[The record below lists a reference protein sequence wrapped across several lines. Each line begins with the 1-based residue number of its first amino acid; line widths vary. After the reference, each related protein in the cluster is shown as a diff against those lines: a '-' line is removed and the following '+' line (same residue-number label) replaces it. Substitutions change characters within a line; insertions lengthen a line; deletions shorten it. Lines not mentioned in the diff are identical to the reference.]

1 VAAGSGRIQRLV
13 EHLLESAEEAVVD
26 RRWYDVV
33 SLANDVLDLAPGND
47 EATRLAKLGER
58 KAHGL
63 PHELRVQP
71 QLRQLTV
78 LMCDQQDSSGFSERH
93 DPETVHEISVHF
105 HEAVSWTVERHGGR
119 VEHHQ
124 GDGVLAY
131 FGYPRGQQD
140 AARRA
145 VQAGIDLL
153 AEVDRLDRRVAHD
166 LADQLVVRVAVHT
179 DMALVADFEE
189 AAISR
194 PAALSGPIANLAS
207 RLQQLAD
214 GHSVIITDATRAL
227 IEGQFVMD
235 RIGEV
240 QLRGFSQPVVAHRV
254 LAPLEARSR
263 LEAAAALSP
272 FAGRS
277 YELATLLEHWQAV
290 RGGTRMASAVTG
302 EPGIGKS
309 RLVHE
314 IEQQIRADGGQVLH
328 AACRRESRAE
338 QWHPIR
344 WLLAGL
350 AGFGHDDDNDTRWAK
365 LRTALTPH
373 VPDPD
378 RDLPLL
384 ALVAGV
390 VATGQI
396 DLPDVHPVLL
406 RELTLTTVSDVLC
419 HLSSSSPTVLT
430 VEDLQWAD
438 PSTLELLTRLTAA
451 TEALPLWLLMTT
463 RQEPPAD
470 LACEVVELQPLEEAS
485 ASRLAAEL
493 TGMPEASLL
502 VAGIV
507 TRSSGVPLYIEELA
521 RSITPE
527 QRESDVVPTTLRD
540 LLQERLDAAGPRARR
555 IAQVM
560 ATVGQEVQLRLLEAV
575 LGRAGINVRS
585 VENEIDLVR
594 LLRAG
599 IIERVDA
606 QAEPTLRFHHVLLQ
620 ETSYAGQLAVE
631 RLERHAAVADV
642 LAQQGP
648 AAENPHAAVIA
659 RHLALADRS
668 EDALHFYLA
677 AVQQA
682 SSQAAYKEVVQ
693 HVDAALAIL
702 DAAPEEV
709 RAGGELALRM
719 WRAHANTYLA
729 GYAAP
734 LVLADYE
741 RALELCWSLRQ
752 RERGGRDVGLAL
764 IGLWASLAVRGD
776 LRRTADVL
784 EATIGLEEDAEAA
797 DLACIL
803 TCCRGMDELFRGR
816 VPAALA
822 HLADALTQYDDEAPT
837 VEGWKLPNC
846 PMVATLATY
855 GLGLIFQ
862 GDLTAAQQAADRA
875 LARAAFLPF
884 PVGPYSTAFAKAY
897 RALALR
903 NTGELEQARLEALEV
918 VAIGERHG
926 FADWIGNGG
935 IHLAAIEAAT
945 GDPVAAETL
954 VSAVDAWQAMGGGLF
969 LASFLAEA
977 SEAMLVNG
985 QVERAASLLDRAFG
999 LVEQTGQ
1006 DSHLVEMIRVRAAVR
1021 RAQGAPAEEVE
1032 GLVFSGLRLAE
1043 EQGNALFAAKLRDQF
1058 SASTV

>member
-1 VAAGSGRIQRLV
+1 LV

-26 RRWYDVV
+26 RRWHDVV
-33 SLANDVLDLAPGND
+33 SLANDVLDLAPEND
-47 EATRLAKLGER
+47 EATRLIKLGAR
-58 KAHGL
+58 KVHGL
-63 PHELRVQP
+63 PHEMRVQP

-93 DPETVHEISVHF
+93 DPEIVHEISVDF
-105 HEAVSWTVERHGGR
+105 HEAVNWSVEHHGGR
-119 VEHHQ
+119 VEYHQ

-131 FGYPRGQQD
+131 FGFPRGQQD

-166 LADQLVVRVAVHT
+166 LADQLIVRVAVHT
-179 DMALVADFEE
+179 DTALVAEFEE
-189 AAISR
+189 ATMSR
-194 PAALSGPIANLAS
+194 PVALSGRIANLAS

-214 GHSVIITDATRAL
+214 GRSVIISDATRAL
-227 IEGQFVMD
+227 IEGQFVME

-240 QLRGFSQPVVAHRV
+240 TLRGFSQPVVAHRV
-254 LAPLEARSR
+254 VAPLEPRSR
-263 LEAAAALSP
+263 LQAASTLSP
-272 FAGRS
+272 FVGRS
-277 YELATLLEHWQAV
+277 SELAVLLGHWQTV
-290 RGGTRMASAVTG
+290 RNGTRRASAVTG

-314 IEQQIRADGGQVLH
+314 IEQQIRADGAQVAH
-328 AACRRESRAE
+328 TECRAESRAE
-338 QWHPIR
+338 PWHPIR
-344 WLLAGL
+344 SLLAAL

-365 LRTALTPH
+365 FCTALSPH

-384 ALVAGV
+384 ALIAGIVAPDQV
-390 VATGQI
+390 S
-396 DLPDVHPVLL
+396 LPDVHPVLL
-406 RELTLTTVSDVLC
+406 RELTLTTVSDVLS
-419 HLSSSSPTVLT
+419 HLASSSPTVLV

-438 PSTLELLTRLTAA
+438 PSTLELLTRLTSA
-451 TEALPLWLLMTT
+451 TDPLPLWVLMTT
-463 RQEPPAD
+463 RHDQPASG
-470 LACEVVELQPLEEAS
+470 LICKVVKLQPLEAMS
-485 ASRLAAEL
+485 ARRLATEL
-493 TGMPEASLL
+493 TGMPEASLR
-502 VAGIV
+502 VDGIV
-507 TRSSGVPLYIEELA
+507 SRSSGVPFYIEELA

-527 QRESDVVPTTLRD
+527 QGDGDVVPATLRD

-560 ATVGQEVQLRLLEAV
+560 ATVGQEVQVRLLEAV
-575 LGRAGINVRS
+575 LAETDINVRS
-585 VENEIDLVR
+585 LENEIGLAR

-599 IIERVDA
+599 IIERIDA
-606 QAEPTLRFHHVLLQ
+606 PAEPALRFHHVLLQ

-648 AAENPHAAVIA
+648 ASENPHSAIIA
-659 RHLALADRS
+659 RHLVLADRFG
-668 EDALHFYLA
+668 EAINFYLA

-682 SSQAAYKEVVQ
+682 SGQAAYKEAIE
-693 HVDAALAIL
+693 HVDAALAVL
-702 DAAPEEV
+702 DGVPEEA
-709 RAGGELALRM
+709 RASGELALRM
-719 WRAHANTYLA
+719 WRAHAHTYLV

-741 RALELCWSLRQ
+741 RALELCWSLRH
-752 RERGGRDVGLAL
+752 RERGGRDVSLAL

-784 EATIGLEEDAEAA
+784 EVMIGLEDDAEAA
-797 DLACIL
+797 DLASIL
-803 TCCRGMDELFRGR
+803 TCCRGMDQLFRGK

-822 HLADALTQYDDEAPT
+822 LLADALAQYDDEAPT

-855 GLGLIFQ
+855 GLGLVFQ

-884 PVGPYSTAFAKAY
+884 PVGPYSKAFAKAY

-945 GDPVAAETL
+945 GDPVAGETL

-1006 DSHLVEMIRVRAAVR
+1006 DSHLVEMMRVRAALR
-1021 RAQGAPAEEVE
+1021 REQGAPAEEVDR
-1032 GLVFSGLRLAE
+1032 LVLAGLRLAE

-1058 SASTV
+1058 SASAV